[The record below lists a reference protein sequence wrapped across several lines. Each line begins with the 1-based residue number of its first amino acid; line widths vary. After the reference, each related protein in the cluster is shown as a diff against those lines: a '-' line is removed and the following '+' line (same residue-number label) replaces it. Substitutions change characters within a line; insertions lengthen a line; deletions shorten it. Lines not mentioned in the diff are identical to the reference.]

1 MKKSIFLSLGI
12 LACLLSSNAF
22 ADELI
27 AHCTQTTDVNDNGSK
42 GTVYDVSKTDS
53 GDFTVSITGL
63 STSLTATKV
72 DFSSDNKTLKI
83 EIAPAMGLQ
92 ISKQPDSSSVSSAGE
107 DADQLDCTT
116 YW

>member
-27 AHCTQTTDVNDNGSK
+27 AHCTQTTD
-42 GTVYDVSKTDS
+42 VYDVSKTDS